1 MGKEY
6 SSVATVLRLWFVLAF
21 SYLFLRFLFNL
32 VWLRWI
38 DANFR
43 DFFLETLSVSFGQA
57 IVLWFVTRR
66 GRVGR
71 TANADVAA
79 ASSRDFS
86 SR

>member
-6 SSVATVLRLWFVLAF
+6 SSVATVLRLWFVLGF
-21 SYLFLRFLFNL
+21 SYLLLKFLFNL

-43 DFFLETLSVSFGQA
+43 DYFVETLSVSFGQT

-66 GRVGR
+66 GRMAR
-71 TANADVAA
+71 SPTE
-79 ASSRDFS
+79 
-86 SR
+86 